1 MVTLHRSRNW
11 KIEVFGREHGIAH
24 LHVSGPDFRATVNI
38 ETGEIIA
45 GSLSIAVLKQA
56 RQWLDV
62 NRDLALKLW
71 KERNPNL

>member
-24 LHVSGPDFRATVNI
+24 LHVSGPDFRAPVNI

-45 GSLSIAVLKQA
+45 GSLSVAVLKQA

>member
-24 LHVSGPDFRATVNI
+24 LHVRGPEFQATVSI
-38 ETGEIIA
+38 ESGKTIA
-45 GSLSIAVLKQA
+45 GSLPIAVLKEI
-56 RQWLDV
+56 RQWLDN

-71 KERNPNL
+71 EERNPNL

>member
-24 LHVSGPDFRATVNI
+24 LHVTGPGFRATVNI
-38 ETGEIIA
+38 ETGETIA
-45 GSLSIAVLKQA
+45 GSLPSAALKEV
-56 RQWLDV
+56 RRWLDD

>member
-24 LHVSGPDFRATVNI
+24 LHLSGPDFRATVNI

-45 GSLSIAVLKQA
+45 GSLSVAVLKQA

>member
-45 GSLSIAVLKQA
+45 GSLSVAVLKQA

>member
-1 MVTLHRSRNW
+1 MVTLHRSRTW

-45 GSLSIAVLKQA
+45 GSLSVAVLKQA

>member
-11 KIEVFGREHGIAH
+11 KIEVFSRERGIAH

-45 GSLSIAVLKQA
+45 GSLSVAVLKQA

>member
-24 LHVSGPDFRATVNI
+24 LHVSGTDFRATVNI

>member
-45 GSLSIAVLKQA
+45 GSLSVAVLKQA

-71 KERNPNL
+71 K

>member
-11 KIEVFGREHGIAH
+11 KIAVFGREHGIAH

-45 GSLSIAVLKQA
+45 GSLSVAVLKQA

>member
-11 KIEVFGREHGIAH
+11 KIEVFSREHGIAH
-24 LHVSGPDFRATVNI
+24 LHVSGPDFRATMNI
-38 ETGEIIA
+38 ETGETIA
-45 GSLSIAVLKQA
+45 GSLPVAVLKQV